1 MQKTHSDRNTLLTIS
16 VLNDGSVPN
25 KKAASPKADRL
36 IRIYRTRLL
45 YAAGYEF
52 VFNTHVALTKPG
64 TWAGTA

>member
-1 MQKTHSDRNTLLTIS
+1 MQKTHINRNTLLTIS
-16 VLNDGSVPN
+16 ALSGESALT

-36 IRIYRTRLL
+36 IRIYGTRLL